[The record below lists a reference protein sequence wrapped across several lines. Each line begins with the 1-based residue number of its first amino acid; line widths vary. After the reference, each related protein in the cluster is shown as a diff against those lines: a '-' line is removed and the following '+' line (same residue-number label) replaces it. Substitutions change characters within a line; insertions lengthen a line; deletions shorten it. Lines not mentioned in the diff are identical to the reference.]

1 MRVPG
6 FPAGSSSA
14 SAIQL
19 PSRPA
24 GSVLHRPKTR
34 GKVSNIPDRHVDLQC
49 QPDSKCSARV
59 PVVAK
64 EASNALW
71 PLGREYPE
79 ACQRSKADTPVT
91 IASQTV
97 LWRQTCSQFS
107 SGTWSRRSAA
117 PTEHSARGISRAERK
132 HRDARTS
139 ESRQRGH
146 RSGANCRLLTWHE
159 ECKSS
164 ACPVSSCWA
173 CLAQQLEAVAGNE
186 VSGA

>member
-1 MRVPG
+1 MRSAVSDIVMTIAAALWPHASSVEGIKAASAVGTSAWSRTHLMRVPG
-6 FPAGSSSA
+6 FPAGFSSA
-14 SAIQL
+14 SAIQP

-59 PVVAK
+59 PDVAK
-64 EASNALW
+64 EAPNALW

-79 ACQRSKADTPVT
+79 ACQRTKADTPVT
-91 IASQTV
+91 IVSQTV

-117 PTEHSARGISRAERK
+117 PTEHSARDE
-132 HRDARTS
+132 
-139 ESRQRGH
+139 
-146 RSGANCRLLTWHE
+146 GA
-159 ECKSS
+159 
-164 ACPVSSCWA
+164 
-173 CLAQQLEAVAGNE
+173 
-186 VSGA
+186 